1 MVAWFDNAD
10 NADKKAAL
18 SNGTNLYIIDKDV
31 PDYWWS
37 SVNQQYY
44 QLETQKADLT
54 KYDNLLGTNDISGL
68 SEDGTVTGALVQQKE
83 NLDEVNTNLTADGT
97 PFRFGKDSNG
107 NYGYIIEDEAGAD
120 AVIPFRSID
129 YGKIYTLSKTT
140 TSLTTG
146 TSVSLAQALPKGKY
160 IGGWA
165 SFWSSDGTIR
175 AVNTGVKT
183 GVSITKTKDTTKVE
197 KIDGATAPIVVVD
210 IAEDS
215 DTITLSDV
223 NNYYRAAAAFWVKIG

>member
-1 MVAWFDNAD
+1 MAFVTKEWKDRLVEFAGRRLLKNVATGDEATFDVSRA
-10 NADKKAAL
+10 
-18 SNGTNLYIIDKDV
+18 
-31 PDYWWS
+31 
-37 SVNQQYY
+37 
-44 QLETQKADLT
+44 E
-54 KYDNLLGTNDISGL
+54 
-68 SEDGTVTGALVQQKE
+68 GTVSQAGHAFSAATMNDLEERIKDGF
-83 NLDEVNTNLTADGT
+83 DEVNTNLTADGT

>member
-1 MVAWFDNAD
+1 MAFVTKEWKDRLVEFAGRRLLKNVATGDEATFDVSRA
-10 NADKKAAL
+10 
-18 SNGTNLYIIDKDV
+18 
-31 PDYWWS
+31 
-37 SVNQQYY
+37 
-44 QLETQKADLT
+44 E
-54 KYDNLLGTNDISGL
+54 
-68 SEDGTVTGALVQQKE
+68 GTVSQAGHAFSAATMNDLEERIKDGF
-83 NLDEVNTNLTADGT
+83 DEVNTNLTADGT

-107 NYGYIIEDEAGAD
+107 NYGYIIKDEAGAD